1 MKETARKFKRGG
13 RRALAVFLSAL
24 MLMTAWVFVAPDAL
38 PKASAMTSQSAGSYY
53 IRVIVHDTD
62 KATKDSCNNS
72 AGYLVVPTRK
82 QDGTDGTTWS
92 ATVTAG
98 QWDTDGGT
106 WTYTGSAVNG
116 FPKHLRKVQT
126 NSATATNWIKNK
138 NKYRNSIINFKVQ
151 VSSDNS
157 NWTTVIDYDEETSNG
172 GNWSY
177 TNGTSESQYPKL
189 NSVGISGS
197 DTLTQNGTGTTAT
210 YSVSSAKDQYG
221 VNWGFSGVTWTT
233 SNTGMAS
240 IDNNGNATFKGSTSQ
255 YQTIM
260 YPTLGGTQKG
270 SKTVTVNFS
279 ALAISPDTD
288 YTVTIANSGEAAW
301 FTYTPTST
309 AKYVVFSHA
318 SSGDPLYYCY
328 KGDMSTSF
336 NNNDD
341 CDPIYQKLLGL
352 TNRMFCQELELQANT
367 KYYFKCGF
375 WSTNTG
381 SFPFRIGTGVTVNF
395 HATGGTDQSYI
406 LPKGYDT
413 MYLSASATGV
423 SRSGHNLIAWSTSS
437 NARQTKSYMA
447 SVTTSVP
454 TSGQTYY
461 ALWYP
466 NNPTAVTQW
475 NTDYTA
481 TISQY
486 SVEFYSLTPDRDR
499 RYKIY
504 SSASFDTYG
513 LLLKDS
519 DWSSSASIFG
529 YDDDS
534 GGDSQFLMEQDLS
547 QGVKYLIG
555 VKAYGGGTGN
565 VNFRVLP
572 RYIIE
577 YNLNGGDG
585 TTPDTQYRYH
595 GDSAI
600 PLSSVAPTTYPS
612 PAAAYDNFLGWD
624 TNSAATTATY
634 APGATYDANSDAL
647 LYAIYHAKDFTI
659 TYNVDGGDSISAKT
673 YNIRSTDTLPKPT
686 KTGYT
691 FDGWKVTTAGGNWTA
706 NAIVNNGTSLSGK
719 YGNVTLTAQWTI
731 NTSKLTVK
739 PNGGTWDGFTTDQ
752 DYTQNYNTTKT
763 IADPTAPAGK
773 HFTGWTLSSGANGS
787 FSGGTYTFGP
797 TKNANDTLTAG
808 YANHTYGTATYTWS
822 DDGKTC
828 TASHTCTY
836 ASCGHVESETAT
848 VANGKITVAKKTDP
862 TCTVKGWNTY
872 TATFTTTGFNQQT
885 KDVQDIAA
893 TGHTY
898 NTPADS
904 DWTWT
909 PSGDT
914 YTVTVTVTCEKGDDT
929 QTLTAT
935 VGDPAVAPATHLV
948 NGSKTFTATATI
960 GSQTFTATK
969 TDIIYAEGHQWD
981 YTSDDVTYS
990 WADDYTSCTAT
1001 VPCSVC
1007 GDTTTV
1013 TTTNISSNVTTQAK
1027 CNVEGIE
1034 TYVATFEQT
1043 GLGDSKDKNLG
1054 YGDHK
1059 LGELTPAAPASN
1071 CLNTGLV
1078 AYYTCEYCGTHFAE
1092 DRITALTSLDDG
1104 TPGPHATAPVAAV
1117 GGADC
1122 QHYGTIAH
1130 FECSNCHH
1138 TFSDAAAED
1147 EITDL
1152 CDYTYGPHTWNFVSF
1167 AWAADNTNAKV
1178 NLICDLDNT
1187 HTTQVD
1193 AEMSHVDY
1201 PARCEADA
1209 YTVYTATYE
1218 AQSAQATVT
1227 HTGTALPHIWNFV
1240 SFEWAADGKT
1250 AKVNLKCSRDE
1261 SHTSQVDA
1269 EMSSVFHE
1277 AVCEQDAYTVY
1288 TATYGD
1294 NHEDNTVT
1302 DEGTA
1307 LDHIWVFDSFEW
1319 AADGKTAKVNLKCS
1333 RNEEHTSQVDAEM
1346 SSVFHEAVCEQDAYT
1361 VYTATYGDNHED
1373 NTVTDEGT
1381 ALEHIWVFDSF
1392 EWAANGKTA
1401 KVNLKCSRDEEHT
1414 TQVDAEMSSVFYEAA
1429 CEQDAYTVYTAN
1441 YGDNHEDNTVP
1452 DEGTALPHIWVYDS
1466 FEWAADGKT
1475 AKVNLKCSRDESHT
1489 SQVDAEMSSVFHE
1502 AVCEHDAYTVY
1513 TATYGD
1519 KHEDN
1524 IVKNENSALE
1534 HIWNFVSFEWAA
1546 DGKTAKV
1553 NLKCSRDESHTSQ
1566 VDAEMSS
1573 VFHEAVCEQDAYT
1586 VYTATYGD
1594 HHEDNTVTDES
1605 TALEHIWGFDSFE
1618 WAADGTSAKVNLV
1631 CDRNAE
1637 HTSQIDAQMSSVFHE
1652 AGCDQD
1658 AYTVYTA
1665 TYGDH
1670 HEDNTV
1676 TDDGTALVHDWKF
1689 ESFTWADDNRSATVN
1704 LVCDHNNEHTKT
1716 VDAEM
1721 SFEHHVATCT
1731 EDGYT
1736 LYTATYAAE
1745 NKTESRTVAGEGRL
1759 GHRYE
1764 FSKFVWSEDGST
1776 AEALYICQNDE
1787 AHTDLRAAE
1796 MSQVDFPATC
1806 EDAPRTIYTA
1816 TYDGHTEDKDV
1827 ITGDPLGHDWNAWVV
1842 TKGATCL
1849 ETGSKY
1855 HVCKRDESH
1864 VETVTIPLGDHV
1876 DGNHDDLCD
1885 VCGADML
1892 SHHHTD
1898 SNYDNICD
1906 KCGQTIDTGFRCS
1919 MCNQNDQIQAT
1930 GNPVVKF
1937 FYMCIHMFV
1946 HAFQSFTYH
1955 FG

>member
-53 IRVIVHDTD
+53 IRVIVHDTN

-98 QWDTDGGT
+98 QWDSDGGT

-328 KGDMSTSF
+328 QGDMSTSF
-336 NNNDD
+336 SNNDD
-341 CDPIYQKLLGL
+341 CDSIYQKLLGL

-375 WSTNTG
+375 WSSNTG

-437 NARQTKSYMA
+437 GQTQGKWKMA
-447 SVTTSVP
+447 SETTSVP
-454 TSGQTYY
+454 TSDSTYY
-461 ALWYP
+461 ALWSP
-466 NNPTAVTQW
+466 TSPTAVTQW
-475 NTDYTA
+475 GTDYTA
-481 TISQY
+481 SLSADY
-486 SVEFYSLTPDRDR
+486 SVHYFSLTPDRDR
-499 RYKIY
+499 LYRIKSTNT
-504 SSASFDTYG
+504 SSTPDPYG
-513 LLLKDS
+513 LLMS
-519 DWSSSASIFG
+519 ASSWSSSASYIT
-529 YDDDS
+529 YNDDGAGS
-534 GGDSQFLMEQDLS
+534 RQFLIDDQSLQ
-547 QGVKYLIG
+547 QGVQYLIG
-555 VKAYGGGTGN
+555 VKAYSTGTGN
-565 VNFRVLP
+565 INFQVFP

-706 NAIVNNGTSLSGK
+706 NAIVNDGTSLTGK
-719 YGNVTLTAQWTI
+719 YGNITLTAQWTV

-752 DYTQNYNTTKT
+752 DYTQNYNTTKAIST
-763 IADPTAPAGK
+763 PTAPAGK

-787 FSGGTYTFGP
+787 FSGGTYKFGP
-797 TKNANDTLTAG
+797 TKDANDTLTAG

-836 ASCGHVESETAT
+836 ASCDHVESETAT

-914 YTVTVTVTCEKGDDT
+914 YTVTVTVTCKKGDDT

-1117 GGADC
+1117 SGADC

-1261 SHTSQVDA
+1261 SHTSEVDA

-1277 AVCEQDAYTVY
+1277 AV
-1288 TATYGD
+1288 
-1294 NHEDNTVT
+1294 
-1302 DEGTA
+1302 
-1307 LDHIWVFDSFEW
+1307 
-1319 AADGKTAKVNLKCS
+1319 
-1333 RNEEHTSQVDAEM
+1333 
-1346 SSVFHEAVCEQDAYT
+1346 
-1361 VYTATYGDNHED
+1361 
-1373 NTVTDEGT
+1373 
-1381 ALEHIWVFDSF
+1381 
-1392 EWAANGKTA
+1392 
-1401 KVNLKCSRDEEHT
+1401 
-1414 TQVDAEMSSVFYEAA
+1414 
-1429 CEQDAYTVYTAN
+1429 
-1441 YGDNHEDNTVP
+1441 
-1452 DEGTALPHIWVYDS
+1452 
-1466 FEWAADGKT
+1466 
-1475 AKVNLKCSRDESHT
+1475 
-1489 SQVDAEMSSVFHE
+1489 
-1502 AVCEHDAYTVY
+1502 
-1513 TATYGD
+1513 
-1519 KHEDN
+1519 
-1524 IVKNENSALE
+1524 
-1534 HIWNFVSFEWAA
+1534 
-1546 DGKTAKV
+1546 
-1553 NLKCSRDESHTSQ
+1553 
-1566 VDAEMSS
+1566 
-1573 VFHEAVCEQDAYT
+1573 
-1586 VYTATYGD
+1586 
-1594 HHEDNTVTDES
+1594 
-1605 TALEHIWGFDSFE
+1605 
-1618 WAADGTSAKVNLV
+1618 
-1631 CDRNAE
+1631 
-1637 HTSQIDAQMSSVFHE
+1637 
-1652 AGCDQD
+1652 CDQD

-1736 LYTATYAAE
+1736 LYTATYATE

-1796 MSQVDFPATC
+1796 MSQVDFAATC

-1816 TYDGHTEDKDV
+1816 TYDGHTEDNEV
-1827 ITGDPLGHDWNAWVV
+1827 VTGDPLGHDWDAWVV

-1855 HVCKRDESH
+1855 HVCKRDENH

-1876 DGNHDDLCD
+1876 DGNHDDRCD